1 MDCPG
6 TCPHLQAGRA
16 YEAEK
21 RTLDP
26 DLLARVQ
33 PLGDDFILKFS
44 PIMDA
49 LSIGVVEEY
58 QTSQWLVDN
67 DVIEVYKALGS
78 TLKTLDSGIHYESL
92 PEGSVRVSLYRRLKE
107 SVDQFMRPQ
116 GDGSR
121 ILRVSEAVQV
131 MDFLVFAATVNS
143 NPRPKSR
150 QYLDWITGMA
160 ATRVVPEQ
168 QTNRTSRLIVP

>member
-1 MDCPG
+1 
-6 TCPHLQAGRA
+6 LQAGRA

-44 PIMDA
+44 PVMDG

-67 DVIEVYKALGS
+67 DVIEVYKALGL

-92 PEGSVRVSLYRRLKE
+92 PEGSVRLSLYRRLKE
-107 SVDQFMRPQ
+107 ILDEFMRPQ

-121 ILRVSEAVQV
+121 TLRVSEALQV

-150 QYLDWITGMA
+150 QYLDWLTGVA
-160 ATRVVPEQ
+160 AERLALEQ
-168 QTNRTSRLIVP
+168 QSNPTGRLIGP